1 MNKKKFELVKM
12 QKKEL
17 KKNLSKFFL
26 LSKYSNLKSN
36 IIIKMV
42 YRNFYFYKY
51 SSISFFRRSCVKT
64 MWSRS
69 VFRFFKLCRYAS
81 RHYFSNGLLVGVR
94 LASF

>member
-1 MNKKKFELVKM
+1 MNYKKIKIKIM

-17 KKNLSKFFL
+17 KKNLSKFML
-26 LSKYSNLKSN
+26 LNKYSYFKSN

-51 SSISFFRRSCVKT
+51 SSVSFFRRSCVKT

-69 VFRFFKLCRYAS
+69 VFRFFKLCRYVS
-81 RHYFSNGLLVGVR
+81 RLHFLNGLFTGVR
-94 LASF
+94 LSSF

>member
-1 MNKKKFELVKM
+1 MNKKKFETEKM
-12 QKKEL
+12 IKKEL
-17 KKNLSKFFL
+17 KKNLSKFI
-26 LSKYSNLKSN
+26 LSNKYDSLKSN
-36 IIIKMV
+36 IIIKMA

-69 VFRFFKLCRYAS
+69 VFRFFKLCRYSS
-81 RHYFSNGLLVGVR
+81 RFFFLNGFIVGTR